1 MNLGSVIFERDQQ
14 RLAAPL
20 TPQRL
25 SKFAALV
32 RHQASSSAPSP
43 ILSPINQQQ
52 TGERSM
58 VRVAIESWS
67 GRIEPDKVLTTSAD
81 GDFSDSRSG
90 VLTDELDLSPA
101 MAKDSGL
108 WLIIE
113 RMFSA
118 KHLVQEA
125 FVVDIYVESP
135 QAVTVGDWR
144 CLDD

>member
-1 MNLGSVIFERDQQ
+1 
-14 RLAAPL
+14 
-20 TPQRL
+20 
-25 SKFAALV
+25 
-32 RHQASSSAPSP
+32 
-43 ILSPINQQQ
+43 
-52 TGERSM
+52 M